1 MKQILQN
8 LSNGETSLVETPC
21 PKNVN
26 GSLLIETRNT
36 VVSLGTERMLVEFS
50 EANYLNKARQ
60 QPDKVREVLSKIKTD
75 GFLQTADAVRSKLD
89 QPISLGYCNSGIVME
104 SSVETFSVGDRV
116 VSNGNHAEVVRVP
129 KNLCAKIPDNVDDE
143 SAAFTVLG
151 SIALQGIRLAKPT
164 LGECFIVSGLGMI
177 GLITVQLL
185 RANGCRVLGID
196 LNSERC
202 AIARKFGAQTV
213 DMSKGE
219 DPIAIANI
227 FSKGRGVDGVLI
239 AASSNSDEIIHQ
251 AATMTRK
258 QGRIVL
264 VGVVNLN
271 LRRDDF
277 YEKEITFQVSASYG
291 PGRYDQE
298 YEDKGKDYPFG
309 YVRWTEQRNFEAIL
323 DMLSIGVLDFSS
335 LISHR
340 FKIDKA
346 IEAYSL
352 LKDKKALGIV
362 IEYPKKGK
370 DQLIEDN
377 LLLSEKIPLNFS
389 HSLPRIGF
397 IGAGNYAS
405 RTLIPAFKNSDAYLD
420 TLMSIGGINALHHG
434 KNNGFKSVTTESSNL
449 LENKNINTVVIATR
463 HNQHA
468 QQVIEGLEAK
478 KNIFVEKPLALTIG
492 ELDLI
497 DKAYKKVNNNKNK
510 GKNVRLMV
518 GFNRRFAPHILK
530 MKELL
535 EKKPDSK
542 TILMTIN
549 SGLIPED
556 HWIHDK
562 KVGGGVILGEGCHF
576 IDLMRF
582 LIGSPILDF
591 KVTQTKDPRLIN
603 TSNINAVINL
613 IFDGGSLGTIN
624 YYTNGGNI
632 FQKERIEVFSG
643 NSVLQMNNYRSLQG
657 YGWDGFKKFTTFKQ
671 DKGQN
676 NCVNSF
682 TKSIAKGLP
691 SPIGYDEIMETS
703 KAAIEIAQEL
713 SNKY

>member
-370 DQLIEDN
+370 DQLTEDN

-549 SGLIPED
+549 AGLIPED
-556 HWIHDK
+556 HWIHDT